1 MDYKELEGK
10 IEAAHILAAI
20 IDNMGGK
27 YEIPAT
33 MLCANIQVDKMLVL
47 NYNEEN
53 ATFELELQE
62 AEKETTNND
71 TTSNE

>member
-1 MDYKELEGK
+1 MDYKDLEGK

-20 IDNMGGK
+20 IDNMGGR

-33 MLCANIQVDKMLVL
+33 KLFANIQVDKMLVL

-62 AEKETTNND
+62 AEKETSDND

>member
-20 IDNMGGK
+20 IDNMCGK

-33 MLCANIQVDKMLVL
+33 MLFATIQVDKMLVL

>member
-27 YEIPAT
+27 YEMPAT
-33 MLCANIQVDKMLVL
+33 RLFANVQVDKMLVL

-62 AEKETTNND
+62 AKKEVIEND
-71 TTSNE
+71 TSSDE